1 MNMIVGKKQIVLASL
16 VAALG
21 AAVYLN
27 YQFADVEGEYIA
39 SSANTENTQV
49 ENYGDAAFVD
59 TKTAVEHHLN
69 TGETVV
75 LTDNSEYFSE
85 GVIGAEERDV
95 TSHLDDLSYLLT
107 VYFRGPLDPDLSSP
121 FPMGCRILEIQLSD
135 GQLTIWLNPILA
147 EKSEMDITL
156 ACACLALT
164 CLDFTDVD
172 SVQIESRNLEEDIL
186 FSRTFT
192 RDNLFLNDVSAKPSE
207 TTQ

>member
-85 GVIGAEERDV
+85 AKLTRSKSRDEAVAALKTMLSDEEL
-95 TSHLDDLSYLLT
+95 TMEQKSALT
-107 VYFRGPLDPDLSSP
+107 VQATEFAEAIEAEGKIENLLKAKGFADCMVYYDVEKVDVILRAEDLLEEQVTQI
-121 FPMGCRILEIQLSD
+121 RDIILE
-135 GQLTIWLNPILA
+135 
-147 EKSEMDITL
+147 E
-156 ACACLALT
+156 
-164 CLDFTDVD
+164 TDVK
-172 SVQIESRNLEEDIL
+172 VQDI
-186 FSRTFT
+186 SI
-192 RDNLFLNDVSAKPSE
+192 VPI
-207 TTQ
+207 Q

>member
-85 GVIGAEERDV
+85 AKLTRSKSRDEAVAALKTMLSDEEL
-95 TSHLDDLSYLLT
+95 TMEQKSALT
-107 VYFRGPLDPDLSSP
+107 VQATEFAEAIEAEGKIENLLKAKGFADCMVYYDVKKVDVILRAEDLLEEQVTQI
-121 FPMGCRILEIQLSD
+121 RDIILE
-135 GQLTIWLNPILA
+135 
-147 EKSEMDITL
+147 E
-156 ACACLALT
+156 
-164 CLDFTDVD
+164 TDVK
-172 SVQIESRNLEEDIL
+172 VQDI
-186 FSRTFT
+186 SI
-192 RDNLFLNDVSAKPSE
+192 VPI
-207 TTQ
+207 Q

>member
-69 TGETVV
+69 TGESVI

-85 GVIGAEERDV
+85 AKLTRSKSRDEAVAALKTMLSDEEL
-95 TSHLDDLSYLLT
+95 TMEQKSALT
-107 VYFRGPLDPDLSSP
+107 VQATEFAEAIEAEGKIENLLKAKGFADCMVYYDVEKVDVILRAEDLLEEQVTQI
-121 FPMGCRILEIQLSD
+121 RDIILE
-135 GQLTIWLNPILA
+135 
-147 EKSEMDITL
+147 E
-156 ACACLALT
+156 
-164 CLDFTDVD
+164 TDVK
-172 SVQIESRNLEEDIL
+172 VQDI
-186 FSRTFT
+186 SI
-192 RDNLFLNDVSAKPSE
+192 VPI
-207 TTQ
+207 Q

>member
-69 TGETVV
+69 TGESII

-85 GVIGAEERDV
+85 AKLTRSKSRDEAVAALKTMLSDEEL
-95 TSHLDDLSYLLT
+95 TMEQKSALT
-107 VYFRGPLDPDLSSP
+107 VQATEFAEAIEAEGKIENLLKAKGFADCMVYYDVEKVDVILRAEDLLEEQVTQI
-121 FPMGCRILEIQLSD
+121 RDIILE
-135 GQLTIWLNPILA
+135 
-147 EKSEMDITL
+147 E
-156 ACACLALT
+156 
-164 CLDFTDVD
+164 TDVK
-172 SVQIESRNLEEDIL
+172 VQDI
-186 FSRTFT
+186 SI
-192 RDNLFLNDVSAKPSE
+192 VPI
-207 TTQ
+207 Q